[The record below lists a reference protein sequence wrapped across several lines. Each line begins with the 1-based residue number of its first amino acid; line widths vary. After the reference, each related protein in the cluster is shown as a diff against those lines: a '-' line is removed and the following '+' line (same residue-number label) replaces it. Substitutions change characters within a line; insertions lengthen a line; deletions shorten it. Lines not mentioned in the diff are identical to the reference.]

1 MSRLEETFAF
11 QVQAAGLPEP
21 EREYR
26 FHPVRRWS
34 MDFAWPQ
41 QMVAVEVEG
50 AVYTRGRHTR
60 GRGFTADCEKYAEA
74 ALLGWTVLRFTR
86 QQIESGYALE
96 CAEKALAADRSGGT
110 HDIPATK

>member
-26 FHPVRRWS
+26 FHPVRRWR

-96 CAEKALAADRSGGT
+96 CAEKALGLEETR
-110 HDIPATK
+110 